1 MAAAME
7 RRALGDTG
15 MMVSSFCFGTWELGG
30 LAWGPITAED
40 AVALLRQ
47 ALDQGVNIYD
57 CSDNYGG
64 GRSEVLLS
72 AAFHGQRHD
81 VVYVTKVGYLPGL
94 DGAQSVR
101 MRPEIGGRDRD
112 HSPEYIRWACELSLR
127 RLNTDFID
135 VYLLHDAPA
144 EVLRDRA
151 AFDALREL
159 QRAGKIRAY
168 GVSSSADGA
177 ALAIREHG
185 AQVVM
190 APFSLLDQKPAD
202 VLFALAAQG
211 AGILARSPFSGG
223 VLLDEVVAVAAA
235 GEAPEFSPTDRR
247 SALGAARL
255 AETARR
261 AEQLRFLSD
270 AAGGS
275 LSTAAV
281 RYVLSY
287 PEVASVVTGVM
298 RPGELEA
305 NLAACRPP
313 YFDAALR
320 DRAHALWQSGF
331 AGPNRA
337 LRESRGSRRRLAAR
351 ARLNLREMVQ
361 PRQASA
367 RPAIWPGI
375 RGAGR
380 PCACGGAGLAAASP
394 R

>member
-1 MAAAME
+1 MPESTDM
-7 RRALGDTG
+7 RALGNTG
-15 MMVSSFCFGTWELGG
+15 MTVSSFCFGTWELGG

-40 AVALLRQ
+40 AVDLLRR
-47 ALDQGVNIYD
+47 ALDDGVNVYD

-72 AAFHGQRHD
+72 AAFHGRRQD

-127 RLNTDFID
+127 RLNTDYID
-135 VYLLHDAPA
+135 VYLLHDPPSAVLQDAAP
-144 EVLRDRA
+144 
-151 AFDALREL
+151 FDALRDL

-177 ALAIREHG
+177 ARAIREHG

-190 APFSLLDQKPAD
+190 APFSLLDQKPAE
-202 VLFALAAQG
+202 VLFPLAARG

-223 VLLDEVVAVAAA
+223 VLLDEVVAAAA
-235 GEAPEFSPTDRR
+235 SGQAPEFSPTDRR
-247 SALGAARL
+247 SMIGAQRL
-255 AETARR
+255 AETAQR
-261 AEQLRFLSD
+261 AAQLRFLSD

-281 RYVLSY
+281 RFVLSY

-298 RPGELEA
+298 RPKELA
-305 NLAACRPP
+305 TNLAACRPP
-313 YFDAALR
+313 HFDAALR
-320 DRAHALWQSGF
+320 DRAHALWRAGF
-331 AGPNRA
+331 AGH
-337 LRESRGSRRRLAAR
+337 
-351 ARLNLREMVQ
+351 
-361 PRQASA
+361 
-367 RPAIWPGI
+367 
-375 RGAGR
+375 
-380 PCACGGAGLAAASP
+380 
-394 R
+394 